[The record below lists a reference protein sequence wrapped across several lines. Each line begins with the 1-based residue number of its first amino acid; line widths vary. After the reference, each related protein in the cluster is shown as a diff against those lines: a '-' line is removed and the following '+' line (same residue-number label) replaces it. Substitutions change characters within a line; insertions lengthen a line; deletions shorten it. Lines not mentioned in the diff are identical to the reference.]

1 MPAALAS
8 CSTCGTT
15 LTAHGECLPCLVR
28 VGFDAPAE
36 ASAAFGDFEIERR
49 EDGSLCELGRG
60 AMGVT
65 YRATDKVLHRAVALK
80 VIEAPRGAERAQTV
94 RDRFLREARATAS
107 FRHPNVASVFHFG
120 ASPDGARCYYAME
133 LVEGETLEALVRRE
147 GALKVQAALEI
158 ALQVTQALVAAGAQ
172 GLVHRDLKPGNI
184 MLTPARGSET
194 SPAVKVI
201 DFGLAKSVVHG
212 ANGMD
217 LTQGGFVGTP
227 AFASP
232 EQFAGTAAD
241 ARSDIYSLG
250 VTLWYALTG
259 EVPYEG
265 RSIDEIRRAQSDLPL
280 PLEKLAARSI
290 PKPVIQLLRRILSQN
305 PAERPSSAREL
316 MRDLEACCTRL
327 GLTCADERRIWKGSR
342 AAIAAVALLA
352 VCAAVFAASRMSP
365 RKDAGVIAT
374 PAPKSIAVLPFQNL
388 SDEKT
393 NAYFADGVQDEI
405 LTTLAKV
412 ADLKVISRTSVMQ
425 FREAGSRNLRE
436 IGQQLGAAHVLE
448 GSVQRAGD
456 RVRVTAQLI
465 DARSDAHVWAEQYEG
480 EVADV
485 LEFQSAIAQKI
496 VGALKAALSPGERN
510 ALAATATRNPEAY
523 DLYLRARQ
531 LQREGGTG
539 SMAGLNALEQIKLLD
554 QVVAR
559 DPAFVSALCMLAQAH
574 LRAFWFKQDHTPGRL
589 ELAKT
594 ALESAARLQ
603 PDAGEV
609 HLTRALFHYWGSRA
623 YSSALAELTLAGR
636 TLPNDVDVFFYIGAI
651 ARRQGR
657 WDESARAFERA
668 LDLDPRNSNTALDL
682 SWTYR
687 HRRRYDDARRLM
699 DSVLAWKP
707 DDMTFQFI
715 RADIDLL
722 ESGDLT
728 RLRQVLSRE
737 MPPKADANL
746 VAIYRHRLALFERN
760 YSAALEALAAYRLP
774 EITSLGFSTP
784 VEYYEGIAA
793 SGLGDATRAE
803 DAFRRARERAA
814 ATVAARPGDAKALM
828 ILAKADAKVGR
839 KEEAVRGAERSVEL
853 LPVAADTFDGPL
865 VLGRLAEVYA
875 EVGETDRAL
884 EILQKAAALPGGAA
898 YGVLKLGEEFDPLR
912 NDARFDAMLAA
923 LAPKSGT

>member
-8 CSTCGTT
+8 CFTCGTA
-15 LTAHGECLPCLVR
+15 LTANGDCLPCLVR
-28 VGFDAPAE
+28 VGFDASDGVA
-36 ASAAFGDFEIERR
+36 ASFGDYEIERR
-49 EDGSLCELGRG
+49 EDGSLRELGRG

-65 YRATDKVLHRAVALK
+65 YRATDSVLHRSVALK
-80 VIEAPRGAERAQTV
+80 VIEAPHGGDRGQRV

-120 ASPDGARCYYAME
+120 ASPDGQRCYYAME
-133 LVEGETLEALVRRE
+133 LVEGETLEARVRRE
-147 GALKVQAALEI
+147 GPLKVEAALEI
-158 ALQVTQALVAAGAQ
+158 AVQVTQALVAAGAQ

-184 MLTPARGSET
+184 MLTPALGSET
-194 SPAVKVI
+194 SLGVKVI
-201 DFGLAKSVVHG
+201 DFGLAKAVSNG
-212 ANGMD
+212 ANEMD
-217 LTQGGFVGTP
+217 LTKGEFVGTP

-232 EQFAGTAAD
+232 EQFSGSAAD

-280 PLEKLAARSI
+280 PLEKLIARKI
-290 PKPVIQLLRRILSQN
+290 PKEVIQLLRRILSQS

-316 MRDLEACCTRL
+316 MSDLEGCRKGL
-327 GLTCADERRIWKGSR
+327 GMANTDERRTWRGSQ
-342 AAIAAVALLA
+342 ASIAALGVLALCVAL
-352 VCAAVFAASRMSP
+352 FAALRSTP
-365 RKDAGVIAT
+365 RKDAAVVAL
-374 PAPKSIAVLPFQNL
+374 PAAKSIAVLPFQNL
-388 SDEKT
+388 SDDKA

-425 FREAGSRNLRE
+425 FRDIGNRNLRDV
-436 IGQQLGAAHVLE
+436 GQQLGAAHVLE

-465 DARSDAHVWAEQYEG
+465 DARTDAHVWAEQYDG

-496 VGALKAALSPGERN
+496 VGELKAALSPSEQT
-510 ALAATATRNPEAY
+510 ALVARATADPEAY

-554 QVVAR
+554 QAVAR

-589 ELAKT
+589 ELAKS

-603 PDAGEV
+603 RDAGEV

-623 YSSALAELTLAGR
+623 YGSALAELAFAGR
-636 TLPNDVDVFFYIGAI
+636 TLPNDVDVLFYIGAI
-651 ARRQGR
+651 ERRQGR
-657 WDESARAFERA
+657 WDESARALERA

-687 HRRRYDDARRLM
+687 HLRRYADARRLM

-707 DDMTFQFI
+707 EDMTFQFI

-760 YSAALEALAAYRLP
+760 YGAALEALTAYRLP

-784 VEYYEGIAA
+784 VEYYEGMAA
-793 SGLGDATRAE
+793 SGLGDAARAE

-839 KEEAVRGAERSVEL
+839 KEDAVRGAERAVEL

-898 YGVLKLGEEFDPLR
+898 YGVLKLGEEFDALR
-912 NDARFDAMLAA
+912 NDARFDAILAA